1 MDRPEV
7 RVVMSGNFATPHRL
21 LGLLDQA
28 LPSYRLFMLNAQPL
42 LPDREGVIHET
53 PFIGPGM
60 RGAEGRLDYL
70 PMRLSLVPQLFER
83 SRPPDVVVVHTSLP
97 VDGRVSLGIEVNIL
111 PAAIE
116 YVRGHG
122 GVVVAQ
128 LNPRMPY
135 TYGDGE
141 IAVDDIDLALEAE
154 EELSCPAG
162 RLLSDTAALI
172 GEQVADLVEDGSTL
186 QLGIGAVPDATL
198 TALGG
203 RRGLG
208 LWSEMF
214 SDGVLTLERQGALDD
229 TRPLVASFLF
239 GTSELYGWVHENPR
253 VRMLRTEKTND
264 PSMICRQP
272 AMTSIN
278 TALQVDLFAQ
288 ANASYVG
295 GRVYSGFGG
304 QSDFTV
310 GAMHAKGGRAVI
322 ALPSWH
328 AKTATSTIVPALA
341 TPVTSF
347 QHSAI
352 ISEHG
357 RAHIFGRSQRAQRQL
372 LIDQVAHPDARDE
385 LREAAARTLPGSA
398 GGGPA

>member
-1 MDRPEV
+1 MDRPEI
-7 RVVMSGNFATPHRL
+7 RVVMSGNFATPRRL
-21 LGLLDQA
+21 LSLLDAA
-28 LPSYRLFMLNAQPL
+28 LPSYRLFMLNAHPP

-60 RGAEGRLDYL
+60 RRAEGRLDYL

-83 SRPPDVVVVHTSLP
+83 SRPPDVVVVHTSVP

-116 YVRGHG
+116 YVREHG

-128 LNPRMPY
+128 INPRMPY

-141 IAVDDIDLALEAE
+141 IDVDDIDLALEAE
-154 EELSCPAG
+154 EELASPAV
-162 RLLSDTAALI
+162 RPLSDTAALI
-172 GEQVADLVEDGSTL
+172 GEQVAGLVDDGSTL

-198 TALGG
+198 SALRG

-214 SDGVLTLERQGALDD
+214 SDGILALELGGALDQS
-229 TRPLVASFLF
+229 RPLVASFLF
-239 GTSELYGWVHENPR
+239 GSSDLYGWVHRNPR
-253 VRMLRTEKTND
+253 VRMLRTETTND

-288 ANASYVG
+288 ANASYVA

-328 AKTATSTIVPALA
+328 TKTATSTVVPALT

-357 RAHIFGRSQRAQRQL
+357 RAYIFGRSQRAQRQL

-385 LREAAARTLPGSA
+385 LREAAALVPPGPV
-398 GGGPA
+398 GGPL